1 MKQETYSEIRGTV
14 RIHENVIATIVRKMA
29 CSVKGVSKIS
39 GSSFVDNIA
48 EMVGSKKIHDRS
60 IVVEMGESSVSVEV
74 SINLYYGVSLPQV
87 ASGNWKRVLFVPTGA
102 MLSKVSYNEG
112 ASVPGIAH
120 GIVIEH
126 ADFPC
131 RKSNGCTDI

>member
-74 SINLYYGVSLPQV
+74 SINLYYGVSL
-87 ASGNWKRVLFVPTGA
+87 ASAVQEAISGEIARLTGLKVGRV
-102 MLSKVSYNEG
+102 N
-112 ASVPGIAH
+112 
-120 GIVIEH
+120 IVVREIE
-126 ADFPC
+126 DPEEEEQEE
-131 RKSNGCTDI
+131 N

>member
-60 IVVEMGESSVSVEV
+60 IVVEMGESSVS
-74 SINLYYGVSLPQV
+74 INLYYGVSLPQV
-87 ASGNWKRVLFVPTGA
+87 ASAVQEAISGEIARLTGLKVGRV
-102 MLSKVSYNEG
+102 N
-112 ASVPGIAH
+112 
-120 GIVIEH
+120 IVVREIE
-126 ADFPC
+126 DPEEEEQEE
-131 RKSNGCTDI
+131 N

>member
-1 MKQETYSEIRGTV
+1 MKEGYSTKGMV

-60 IVVEMGESSVSVEV
+60 IVVEMGDSSVSVEV
-74 SINLYYGVSLPQV
+74 SINLFYGVSLPQV
-87 ASGNWKRVLFVPTGA
+87 AAAVQEAIATEISRLTGLKVGRV
-102 MLSKVSYNEG
+102 N
-112 ASVPGIAH
+112 
-120 GIVIEH
+120 IVVREIE
-126 ADFPC
+126 DQED
-131 RKSNGCTDI
+131 TQDEED

>member
-48 EMVGSKKIHDRS
+48 EMV
-60 IVVEMGESSVSVEV
+60 
-74 SINLYYGVSLPQV
+74 NLYYGVSLPQV
-87 ASGNWKRVLFVPTGA
+87 ASAVQEAISGEIARLTGLKVGRV
-102 MLSKVSYNEG
+102 N
-112 ASVPGIAH
+112 
-120 GIVIEH
+120 IVVREIE
-126 ADFPC
+126 DPEEEEQEE
-131 RKSNGCTDI
+131 N